1 MMYKILTIVFV
12 LSLTSCAIEVGG
24 EDTPQIAQA
33 GIYAGTITADG
44 ESAVTAIAII
54 TSNDDVSV
62 VNLDTKES
70 FIGTRVDNSLT
81 GTLYASSAVAST
93 AEITSVSAGAISGTY
108 TSALGGGTFALSTT
122 GLYERTSDLSKLSG
136 TWIDSV
142 YTNALGLGGS
152 TWFFNTS
159 GSQFTVSTGS
169 GCNGYGALTLID
181 ETKNEYAMTMT
192 IYDAGCVEYSGE
204 YTGFAILSDTASAAT
219 VDSTLTLIFS
229 NGVFG
234 GMAQPLK

>member
-1 MMYKILTIVFV
+1 MIYKVLTIVFA

-24 EDTPQIAQA
+24 EDTPQIAEA
-33 GIYAGTITADG
+33 GIYTGTITADG
-44 ESAVTAIAII
+44 GSAVTAIAII

-70 FIGTRVDNSLT
+70 FIGTRVDNSFT
-81 GTLYASSAVAST
+81 GTLYASSAVTST

-142 YTNALGLGGS
+142 YTNALGLGTS
-152 TWFFNTS
+152 TWNFNSS
-159 GSQFTVSTGS
+159 GAFTVLTS
-169 GCNGYGALTLID
+169 GCNAEGQFSIFNASN
-181 ETKNEYAMTMT
+181 NEYELTMT
-192 IYDAGCVEYSGE
+192 ISTCGSYDGA
-204 YTGFAILSDTASAAT
+204 YTGFAILSDTASTLAI
-219 VDSTLTLIFS
+219 DSTLTLIFS